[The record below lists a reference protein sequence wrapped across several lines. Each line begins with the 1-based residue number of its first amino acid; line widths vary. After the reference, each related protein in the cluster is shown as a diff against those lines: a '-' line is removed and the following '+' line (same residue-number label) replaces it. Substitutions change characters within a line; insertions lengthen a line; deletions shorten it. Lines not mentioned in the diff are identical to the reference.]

1 VRREKTSV
9 STISQEQL
17 AEEVHAQGTRLV
29 IAVTGGGSGAISALL
44 TTRGASRSILA
55 ATVPYAPA
63 ALSEW
68 LGARPDEFCSAW
80 TARAMAMAAFLK
92 ARQYDP
98 DAVTCGV
105 ACTAS
110 LASDRPKRGP
120 HRAHFAFQTAGTTAA
135 LSLELEKGRRSRFD
149 EEAVVAAVMLNHVA
163 DACGAKGRIAVPL
176 VVGESIQSTR
186 VVAPPDR
193 QDLLAGRRPAI
204 PLRAAGDQARPRAVF
219 PGAFNPLH
227 DGHKTMAA
235 AAQQIL
241 GQEVTCEI
249 SILNVDK
256 PPLDF
261 IEIDRRARQFSP
273 GQAVWL
279 TRAPH
284 FSEKARLFPGATFVV
299 GADTLARVGH
309 PRYYGGQEA
318 AMHQAIA
325 DIASHGCRFLVFGR
339 TIEGTFRTLGD
350 LQIPAALL
358 SICQEVPEK
367 LFRDDISSTQL
378 RSQEPRE

>member
-1 VRREKTSV
+1 M
-9 STISQEQL
+9 
-17 AEEVHAQGTRLV
+17 

-149 EEAVVAAVMLNHVA
+149 AARRKLPGDAVRADLDLLQARQFPQIHQKRRLCDAKRHHRHQAHPAREQLDVVAAF
-163 DACGAKGRIAVPL
+163 GQKG
-176 VVGESIQSTR
+176 
-186 VVAPPDR
+186 
-193 QDLLAGRRPAI
+193 
-204 PLRAAGDQARPRAVF
+204 
-219 PGAFNPLH
+219 
-227 DGHKTMAA
+227 
-235 AAQQIL
+235 
-241 GQEVTCEI
+241 
-249 SILNVDK
+249 
-256 PPLDF
+256 
-261 IEIDRRARQFSP
+261 
-273 GQAVWL
+273 
-279 TRAPH
+279 
-284 FSEKARLFPGATFVV
+284 
-299 GADTLARVGH
+299 
-309 PRYYGGQEA
+309 
-318 AMHQAIA
+318 
-325 DIASHGCRFLVFGR
+325 
-339 TIEGTFRTLGD
+339 
-350 LQIPAALL
+350 
-358 SICQEVPEK
+358 
-367 LFRDDISSTQL
+367 
-378 RSQEPRE
+378 